1 MKAGMIA
8 CSEKAYDL
16 MLLVRERWQQKHPED
31 ELECRVKCSALPFV
45 SMTETVTELTGSWFT
60 DRDAILFFCA
70 SGIAVRS
77 IAPFIRHKA
86 KDPAIL
92 VIDETGKFC
101 ISLLSGHLGVANALA
116 EELSGL
122 MADQGM
128 IPVITTATDREGRF
142 AVDEFARKNGLILTD
157 FQKAKEISAAILHG
171 EKILFECGY
180 PVEGEVPEELILER
194 SWKNDSGHE
203 AENCERDRNQENGNP
218 ESGRAAGEMELELA
232 SDRKRILISD
242 RVSASAEAQQE
253 CCLQLL
259 PKNIVVGIGCRKGT
273 DREAIRQAVTAH
285 LQSLSLSEE
294 ALAGVASID
303 LKQEEEGI
311 LAFCREK
318 QIPFMTYSAEQ
329 LQKQMG
335 SFTPSEFVE
344 KITGVDNVCERSVVA
359 SGATLLSGK
368 RAEHGVTTAVG
379 EYQRSIVF

>member
-1 MKAGMIA
+1 MIA
-8 CSEKAYDL
+8 CSEKAYEL
-16 MLLVRERWQQKHPED
+16 MMSVRERWQQKHPED
-31 ELECRVKCSALPFV
+31 ELECRVKCSALPSV
-45 SMTETVTELTGSWFT
+45 SMTETVTELTGSWFA
-60 DRDAILFFCA
+60 DRDAILYFCA

-86 KDPAIL
+86 KDPAVL

-101 ISLLSGHLGVANALA
+101 ISLLSGHLGGANALA
-116 EELSGL
+116 EEVSGL

-142 AVDEFARKNGLILTD
+142 AVDEFARKNGLVLTD
-157 FQKAKEISAAILHG
+157 FQSAKEISAAILHG

-194 SWKNDSGHE
+194 SKKENRQE
-203 AENCERDRNQENGNP
+203 KENCERDGSWGHEKP
-218 ESGRAAGEMELELA
+218 ESDSTDRKTEML
-232 SDRKRILISD
+232 SGRKRILISD
-242 RVSASAEAQQE
+242 RIHTDTEVTEKE

-259 PKNIVVGIGCRKGT
+259 PKNIVIGIGCRKGT
-273 DREAIRQAVTAH
+273 DRDAIWQAVTDH

-359 SGATLLSGK
+359 AGATLLSGK
-368 RAEHGVTTAVG
+368 RAENGVTTAVG

>member
-1 MKAGMIA
+1 MRAGMIA
-8 CSEKAYDL
+8 CSEKAYEL
-16 MLLVRERWQQKHPED
+16 MMSVRERWQQKHPED
-31 ELECRVKCSALPFV
+31 ELECRVKCSALPSV
-45 SMTETVTELTGSWFT
+45 SMTETVTELTGSWFA
-60 DRDAILFFCA
+60 DRDAILYFCA

-86 KDPAIL
+86 KDPAVL

-101 ISLLSGHLGVANALA
+101 ISLLSGHLGGANALA
-116 EELSGL
+116 EEVSGL

-142 AVDEFARKNGLILTD
+142 AVDEFARKNGLVLTD
-157 FQKAKEISAAILHG
+157 FQSAKEISAAILHG
-171 EKILFECGY
+171 EKILCECGY

-194 SWKNDSGHE
+194 SKKENRQE
-203 AENCERDRNQENGNP
+203 KENCERDGSWGHEKP
-218 ESGRAAGEMELELA
+218 ESDSTDRKTEML
-232 SDRKRILISD
+232 SGRKRILISD
-242 RVSASAEAQQE
+242 RIHTDTEVTEKE

-273 DREAIRQAVTAH
+273 DRDAIWQAVTDH

-359 SGATLLSGK
+359 AGATLLSGK
-368 RAEHGVTTAVG
+368 RAENGVTTAVG

>member
-1 MKAGMIA
+1 MRAGMIA
-8 CSEKAYDL
+8 CSEKAYEL
-16 MLLVRERWQQKHPED
+16 MMSVRERWQQKHPED
-31 ELECRVKCSALPFV
+31 ELECRVKCSALPSV
-45 SMTETVTELTGSWFT
+45 SMTETVTELTGSWFA
-60 DRDAILFFCA
+60 DRDAILYFCA

-101 ISLLSGHLGVANALA
+101 ISLLSGHLGGANALA
-116 EELSGL
+116 EEVSGL

-142 AVDEFARKNGLILTD
+142 AVDEFARKNGLVLTD
-157 FQKAKEISAAILHG
+157 FQSAKEISAAILHG

-194 SWKNDSGHE
+194 NKKENRQE
-203 AENCERDRNQENGNP
+203 KENCERDGSWGHEKP
-218 ESGRAAGEMELELA
+218 ESDSTDRKTEML
-232 SDRKRILISD
+232 SGRKRILISD
-242 RVSASAEAQQE
+242 RIHTDTEVTEKE

-273 DREAIRQAVTAH
+273 DRDAIWQAVTDH

-359 SGATLLSGK
+359 AGATLLSGK
-368 RAEHGVTTAVG
+368 KAENGVTTAVG

>member
-1 MKAGMIA
+1 MIA
-8 CSEKAYDL
+8 CSEKAYEL
-16 MLLVRERWQQKHPED
+16 MMSVRERWQQKHPED
-31 ELECRVKCSALPFV
+31 ELECRVKCSALPSV
-45 SMTETVTELTGSWFT
+45 SMTETVTELTGSWFA
-60 DRDAILFFCA
+60 DRDAILYFCA

-101 ISLLSGHLGVANALA
+101 ISLLSGHLGGANALA
-116 EELSGL
+116 EEVSGL

-142 AVDEFARKNGLILTD
+142 AVDEFARKNGLVLTD
-157 FQKAKEISAAILHG
+157 FQSAKEISAAILHG

-194 SWKNDSGHE
+194 NKKENRQE
-203 AENCERDRNQENGNP
+203 KENCERDGSWGHEKP
-218 ESGRAAGEMELELA
+218 ESDSTDRKTEML
-232 SDRKRILISD
+232 SGRKRILISD
-242 RVSASAEAQQE
+242 RIHTDTEVTEKE

-273 DREAIRQAVTAH
+273 DRDAIWQAVTDH

-359 SGATLLSGK
+359 AGATLLSGK
-368 RAEHGVTTAVG
+368 KAENGVTTAVG

>member
-1 MKAGMIA
+1 MIA
-8 CSEKAYDL
+8 CSEKAYEL
-16 MLLVRERWQQKHPED
+16 MMSVRERWQQKHPED
-31 ELECRVKCSALPFV
+31 ELECRVKCSALPSV
-45 SMTETVTELTGSWFT
+45 SMTETVTELTGSWFA
-60 DRDAILFFCA
+60 DRDAILYFCA

-101 ISLLSGHLGVANALA
+101 ISLLSGHLGGANALA
-116 EELSGL
+116 EEVSGL

-142 AVDEFARKNGLILTD
+142 AVDEFARKNGLVLTD
-157 FQKAKEISAAILHG
+157 FQSAKEISAAILHG

-194 SWKNDSGHE
+194 SKKENRQE
-203 AENCERDRNQENGNP
+203 KENCERDGSWGHEKP
-218 ESGRAAGEMELELA
+218 ESDSTDRKTEML
-232 SDRKRILISD
+232 SGRKRILISD
-242 RVSASAEAQQE
+242 RIHTDTEVTEKE

-273 DREAIRQAVTAH
+273 DRDAIWQAVTDH

-335 SFTPSEFVE
+335 SFTHSEFVE

-359 SGATLLSGK
+359 AGATLLSGK
-368 RAEHGVTTAVG
+368 RAENGVTTAVG

>member
-1 MKAGMIA
+1 MIA
-8 CSEKAYDL
+8 CSEKAYEL
-16 MLLVRERWQQKHPED
+16 MMSVRERWQQKHPED
-31 ELECRVKCSALPFV
+31 ELECRVKCSALPSV
-45 SMTETVTELTGSWFT
+45 SMTETVTELTGSWFA
-60 DRDAILFFCA
+60 DRDAILYFCA

-86 KDPAIL
+86 KDPAVL

-101 ISLLSGHLGVANALA
+101 ISLLSGHLGGANALA
-116 EELSGL
+116 EEVSGL

-142 AVDEFARKNGLILTD
+142 AVDEFARKNGLVLTD
-157 FQKAKEISAAILHG
+157 FQSAKEISAAILHG

-194 SWKNDSGHE
+194 SKKENRQE
-203 AENCERDRNQENGNP
+203 KENCERDGSWGHEKP
-218 ESGRAAGEMELELA
+218 ESDSTDRKTEML
-232 SDRKRILISD
+232 SGRKRILISD
-242 RVSASAEAQQE
+242 RIHTDTEVTEKE

-273 DREAIRQAVTAH
+273 DRDVIWQAVTDH

-359 SGATLLSGK
+359 AGATLLSGK
-368 RAEHGVTTAVG
+368 RAENGVTTAVG

>member
-1 MKAGMIA
+1 MIA
-8 CSEKAYDL
+8 CSEKAYEL
-16 MLLVRERWQQKHPED
+16 MMSVRERWQQKHPED
-31 ELECRVKCSALPFV
+31 ELECRVKCSALPSV
-45 SMTETVTELTGSWFT
+45 SMTETVTELTGSWFA
-60 DRDAILFFCA
+60 DRDAILYFCA

-86 KDPAIL
+86 KDPAVL

-101 ISLLSGHLGVANALA
+101 ISLLSGHLGGANALA
-116 EELSGL
+116 EEVSGL

-142 AVDEFARKNGLILTD
+142 AVDEFARKNGLVLTD
-157 FQKAKEISAAILHG
+157 FQSAKEISAAILHG

-194 SWKNDSGHE
+194 SKKENRQE
-203 AENCERDRNQENGNP
+203 KENCERDGSWGHEKP
-218 ESGRAAGEMELELA
+218 ESDSTDRKTEML
-232 SDRKRILISD
+232 SGRKRILISD
-242 RVSASAEAQQE
+242 RIHTDTEVTEKE

-259 PKNIVVGIGCRKGT
+259 PKNIVIGIGCRKGT
-273 DREAIRQAVTAH
+273 DRDVIWQAVTDH

-359 SGATLLSGK
+359 AGATLLSGK
-368 RAEHGVTTAVG
+368 RAENGVTTAVG

>member
-1 MKAGMIA
+1 MIA
-8 CSEKAYDL
+8 CSEKAYEL
-16 MLLVRERWQQKHPED
+16 MMSVRERWQQKHPED
-31 ELECRVKCSALPFV
+31 ELECRVKCSALPSV
-45 SMTETVTELTGSWFT
+45 SMTETVTELTGSWFA
-60 DRDAILFFCA
+60 DRDAILYFCA

-86 KDPAIL
+86 KDPAVL

-101 ISLLSGHLGVANALA
+101 ISLLSGHLGGANALA
-116 EELSGL
+116 EEVSGL

-142 AVDEFARKNGLILTD
+142 AVDEFARKNGLVLTD
-157 FQKAKEISAAILHG
+157 FQSAKEISAAILHG

-194 SWKNDSGHE
+194 NKKENRQE
-203 AENCERDRNQENGNP
+203 KENCERDGSWGHEKP
-218 ESGRAAGEMELELA
+218 ESDSTDRKTEML
-232 SDRKRILISD
+232 SGRKRILISD
-242 RVSASAEAQQE
+242 RIHTDTEVTEKE

-273 DREAIRQAVTAH
+273 DRDAIWQAVTDH

-359 SGATLLSGK
+359 AGATLLSGK
-368 RAEHGVTTAVG
+368 KAENGVTTAVG